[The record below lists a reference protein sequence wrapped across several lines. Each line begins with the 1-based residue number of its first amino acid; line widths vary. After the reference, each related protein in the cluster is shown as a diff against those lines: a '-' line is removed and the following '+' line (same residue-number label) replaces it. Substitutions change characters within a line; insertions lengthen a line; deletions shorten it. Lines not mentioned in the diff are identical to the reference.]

1 MTKTVVFLG
10 KSQRAGGAAM
20 RMVEAGTSRRRM
32 NITSKPQS
40 EMPMQ
45 ICMRMQLQLL
55 CGCRVEADVLP
66 TLQGTKYPDDFSA
79 YIVYRWYNDAKT
91 LVLFTGQG
99 LF

>member
-1 MTKTVVFLG
+1 
-10 KSQRAGGAAM
+10 M

-45 ICMRMQLQLL
+45 ICMRMQLL

-66 TLQGTKYPDDFSA
+66 TLQGTKYPDDFPRTL
-79 YIVYRWYNDAKT
+79 YIGGITT
-91 LVLFTGQG
+91 LRPSSYLQDRVFFNSFLTHF
-99 LF
+99 